1 MHDWTL
7 LEIRIDWA
15 ASAAML
21 IVLDERSL
29 RRSIFFKGLSE
40 FSADRREHWGPSSS
54 INEAS
59 CDNSSMDG
67 EVCLKVEMQSGGM
80 ISISAAAA
88 DIDGKPCMP
97 AGDPLQIRSSR
108 LGS

>member
-7 LEIRIDWA
+7 VEIRIDWA
-15 ASAAML
+15 ASSAVL
-21 IVLDERSL
+21 IALDECSL
-29 RRSIFFKGLSE
+29 SRSIFFRGLRE

-59 CDNSSMDG
+59 WDDSSTDG
-67 EVCLKVEMQSGGM
+67 GVSLKVEMQSGGM

-88 DIDGKPCMP
+88 DIDGMPCMP
-97 AGDPLQIRSSR
+97 TI
-108 LGS
+108 GSL

>member
-7 LEIRIDWA
+7 VEIRIDWA
-15 ASAAML
+15 ASSAVL
-21 IVLDERSL
+21 IALDECSL
-29 RRSIFFKGLSE
+29 SRSIFFRGLRE

-59 CDNSSMDG
+59 WGDSSTDG
-67 EVCLKVEMQSGGM
+67 GVSLKVEMQSGGM

-88 DIDGKPCMP
+88 DIAGMPCMP
-97 AGDPLQIRSSR
+97 AI
-108 LGS
+108 GSP

>member
-15 ASAAML
+15 ASSAVL
-21 IVLDERSL
+21 IALDESSL
-29 RRSIFFKGLSE
+29 SRSIFFRGLRE
-40 FSADRREHWGPSSS
+40 FSADRREHWGPSRS

-59 CDNSSMDG
+59 WDDSSTDG
-67 EVCLKVEMQSGGM
+67 GVSFKIEMQSGGM

-88 DIDGKPCMP
+88 YFDGKP
-97 AGDPLQIRSSR
+97 AS
-108 LGS
+108 